1 MIIHIC
7 SSEISDAET
16 LRVFQVLMLEATRRE
31 RLKSPLYLR
40 LKKRKTFFWTMSHS
54 AQKLRKGF
62 ALGLINLHSVA
73 KCLKNRRGPF

>member
-40 LKKRKTFFWTMSHS
+40 LKKRKTFFSD
-54 AQKLRKGF
+54 
-62 ALGLINLHSVA
+62 NVA
-73 KCLKNRRGPF
+73 